1 MIQTGGFHG
10 TKYQY
15 WLTDARY
22 DIETAEHMFATG
34 RWFYVLFMCQQ
45 SIEKLAKGLF
55 GLYFD
60 FNTIPFT
67 HNIDRLIKPIADK
80 VPVNISKETWDF
92 FGELSKYAVNKRYP
106 DYKLFMSQKATQ
118 TETLRLFNRSKE
130 AFAWLQTLKPS
141 EPKPEDTPQR
151 PRP

>member
-1 MIQTGGFHG
+1 MGPEE
-10 TKYQY
+10 KYQY

-22 DIETAEHMFATG
+22 DIETAEHMFARG

-67 HNIDRLIKPIADK
+67 HNINKLIKPIADK
-80 VPVNISKETWDF
+80 VPVHISQETWAF
-92 FGELSKYAVNKRYP
+92 FEELTKYALNKRYP
-106 DYKLFMSQKATQ
+106 DYKLLMSQKATRP
-118 TETLRLFNRSKE
+118 ETLRLFNRSKE
-130 AFAWLQTLKPS
+130 VFAWLQTLKPS
-141 EPKPEDTPQR
+141 EPKPEDMPPR